1 MFAWTSSPHS
11 ENFLPGI
18 FTGFPVPA
26 SCVPAISG
34 ICRAG
39 ENLRHISCQASGEQ
53 ARQAHD
59 YVAGTLRDHSTIG
72 AMRGPLLLSTLLL
85 LGALAPAAAQTT
97 TPAET
102 ARAMLR
108 QYQEDPARI
117 DRARDLLE
125 AHVARGGVADVPT
138 LLALARAW
146 FLFGEER
153 AKTVA
158 DKIAAYARARDYAK
172 RATELAPNNADA
184 HLWHAITLGTWSQAK
199 GLLSSA
205 LALRD
210 LRKEVDIV
218 LRLDPNNIEAHIM
231 AGSIARELP
240 VVLGGSAKEAEEHF
254 KTAQRLDPKLT
265 GVRIELAQL
274 YINTGRF
281 PEARQQL
288 QSVLA
293 ERAPTD
299 RPRWTL
305 KETPRAR
312 QMLESIRDKK

>member
-1 MFAWTSSPHS
+1 
-11 ENFLPGI
+11 
-18 FTGFPVPA
+18 
-26 SCVPAISG
+26 
-34 ICRAG
+34 
-39 ENLRHISCQASGEQ
+39 
-53 ARQAHD
+53 
-59 YVAGTLRDHSTIG
+59 
-72 AMRGPLLLSTLLL
+72 MRRPLLLTAFLL
-85 LGALAPAAAQTT
+85 LGGLAPASAQTA

-108 QYQEDPARI
+108 QYQDEPARI

-125 AHVARGGVADVPT
+125 AHLARGGAADVPT
-138 LLALARAW
+138 LLALARTW

-153 AKTVA
+153 AKTDEEKV
-158 DKIAAYARARDYAK
+158 AAYARARDHAK
-172 RATELAPNNADA
+172 RATEMAPNSAEA

-210 LRKEVDIV
+210 LRKEVDVV

-240 VVLGGSAKEAEEHF
+240 VLLGGDPKEAEQHF
-254 KTAQRLDPKLT
+254 KTAQQLDPRLT

-274 YINTGRF
+274 YINVGRYA
-281 PEARQQL
+281 EARQQL

-293 ERAPTD
+293 ERAPSD

-305 KETPRAR
+305 KEVPRAR
-312 QMLESIRDKK
+312 QMLETIRDKK

>member
-1 MFAWTSSPHS
+1 MRRP
-11 ENFLPGI
+11 L
-18 FTGFPVPA
+18 FPIA
-26 SCVPAISG
+26 
-34 ICRAG
+34 
-39 ENLRHISCQASGEQ
+39 
-53 ARQAHD
+53 
-59 YVAGTLRDHSTIG
+59 
-72 AMRGPLLLSTLLL
+72 LLI
-85 LGALAPAAAQTT
+85 LGGLAPAVAQTP

-108 QYQEDPARI
+108 QYQDDPARI

-125 AHVARGGVADVPT
+125 AHVARGGAADLPT

-153 AKTVA
+153 AKTEA

-172 RATELAPNNADA
+172 RATELAPKDADA
-184 HLWHAITLGTWSQAK
+184 HLWYAITLGTWSQAK
-199 GLLSSA
+199 GLLRSA

-210 LRKEVDIV
+210 LRKEVDTV

-240 VVLGGSAKEAEEHF
+240 MVLGGDSKEAEAHF
-254 KTAQRLDPKLT
+254 KTAHRLDPKLT

-274 YINTGRF
+274 YINVGRYAD
-281 PEARQQL
+281 ARQQL
-288 QSVLA
+288 QAVLS

-305 KETPRAR
+305 KEVPRAR
-312 QMLESIRDKK
+312 QMFESIRDKK

>member
-1 MFAWTSSPHS
+1 
-11 ENFLPGI
+11 
-18 FTGFPVPA
+18 
-26 SCVPAISG
+26 
-34 ICRAG
+34 
-39 ENLRHISCQASGEQ
+39 
-53 ARQAHD
+53 
-59 YVAGTLRDHSTIG
+59 
-72 AMRGPLLLSTLLL
+72 MRRPLLLTALLL
-85 LGALAPAAAQTT
+85 LGGLGPAAAQTA

-125 AHVARGGVADVPT
+125 AHLARGGPADLPT

-153 AKTVA
+153 ARTED

-172 RATELAPNNADA
+172 RATDIAPNDADA

-199 GLLSSA
+199 GLLRSA

-218 LRLDPNNIEAHIM
+218 LRLEPHNIEAHIM

-240 VVLGGSAKEAEEHF
+240 VLLGGDAKEAEEHF
-254 KTAQRLDPKLT
+254 KTAQRLDPRLT

-274 YINTGRF
+274 YINMGRY

-305 KETPRAR
+305 KEVPRAR

>member
-1 MFAWTSSPHS
+1 MP
-11 ENFLPGI
+11 
-18 FTGFPVPA
+18 
-26 SCVPAISG
+26 
-34 ICRAG
+34 R
-39 ENLRHISCQASGEQ
+39 
-53 ARQAHD
+53 
-59 YVAGTLRDHSTIG
+59 
-72 AMRGPLLLSTLLL
+72 PLLLATLLL
-85 LGALAPAAAQTT
+85 LGGLAPAIAQTP

-108 QYQEDPARI
+108 QYQDDPARI

-125 AHVARGGVADVPT
+125 AHVARGGAADVPT

-153 AKTVA
+153 AKTEA

-172 RATELAPNNADA
+172 RATELAPNDA
-184 HLWHAITLGTWSQAK
+184 EAHIWYAITLGTWSQAK
-199 GLLSSA
+199 GLLHSA

-210 LRKEVDIV
+210 LRKQVDIV
-218 LRLDPNNIEAHIM
+218 LRLDPNNIAAHVM

-240 VVLGGSAKEAEEHF
+240 LVLGGDSKEAEEHF
-254 KTAQRLDPKLT
+254 KTAQRLDPRQT

-274 YINTGRF
+274 YINLGRYA
-281 PEARQQL
+281 EARQQL

-305 KETPRAR
+305 KEMPRAR
-312 QMLESIRDKK
+312 QMLESIRDKQ

>member
-1 MFAWTSSPHS
+1 
-11 ENFLPGI
+11 
-18 FTGFPVPA
+18 
-26 SCVPAISG
+26 
-34 ICRAG
+34 
-39 ENLRHISCQASGEQ
+39 
-53 ARQAHD
+53 
-59 YVAGTLRDHSTIG
+59 
-72 AMRGPLLLSTLLL
+72 MRGPLLLTTLLL
-85 LGALAPAAAQTT
+85 LGGLAPAAAQTT

-125 AHVARGGVADVPT
+125 AHMARGGVADVPT

-153 AKTVA
+153 AKTVD
-158 DKIAAYARARDYAK
+158 DKVAAYARARDHAK
-172 RATELAPNNADA
+172 RATELAPNNAEA

-254 KTAQRLDPKLT
+254 KTAQRLDPRLT

-305 KETPRAR
+305 KEAPRAR

>member
-1 MFAWTSSPHS
+1 MQYD
-11 ENFLPGI
+11 
-18 FTGFPVPA
+18 
-26 SCVPAISG
+26 
-34 ICRAG
+34 RA
-39 ENLRHISCQASGEQ
+39 
-53 ARQAHD
+53 
-59 YVAGTLRDHSTIG
+59 
-72 AMRGPLLLSTLLL
+72 MPPLLLTVFLL
-85 LGALAPAAAQTT
+85 LGGLSLAVAQTA

-108 QYQEDPARI
+108 QYQDDPGRI

-125 AHVARGGVADVPT
+125 AHVARDGPADLAT
-138 LLALARAW
+138 LLALARTW

-153 AKTVA
+153 AKTA
-158 DKIAAYARARDYAK
+158 DDKVAAYARARDYAK
-172 RATELAPNNADA
+172 RATELAPNSAEA
-184 HLWHAITLGTWSQAK
+184 HLWHAIALGTWSQAK

-218 LRLDPNNIEAHIM
+218 LRLDPSSIEAHIM

-240 VVLGGSAKEAEEHF
+240 LVLGGSAREAEEHF
-254 KTAQRLDPKLT
+254 KTAQRLDPRLT

-274 YINTGRF
+274 YINTGRYA
-281 PEARQQL
+281 EARQQL

-293 ERAPTD
+293 ERAPSD

-305 KETPRAR
+305 KEVPRAK
-312 QMLESIRDKK
+312 QMLESIGDKK

>member
-1 MFAWTSSPHS
+1 
-11 ENFLPGI
+11 
-18 FTGFPVPA
+18 
-26 SCVPAISG
+26 
-34 ICRAG
+34 
-39 ENLRHISCQASGEQ
+39 
-53 ARQAHD
+53 
-59 YVAGTLRDHSTIG
+59 
-72 AMRGPLLLSTLLL
+72 MRPLLLFALLL
-85 LGALAPAAAQTT
+85 VGGFAPAAAQTS

-108 QYQEDPARI
+108 QYQDDPARI

-125 AHVARGGVADVPT
+125 THLARGGAADLPT
-138 LLALARAW
+138 LLAAARAW

-153 AKTVA
+153 AKTE
-158 DKIAAYARARDYAK
+158 DDRIAAYARARDYAK
-172 RATELAPNNADA
+172 RATELAPRDADA
-184 HLWHAITLGTWSQAK
+184 HLWYAITLGTWSQAK
-199 GLLSSA
+199 GLLRSA

-210 LRKEVDIV
+210 LRREVDTV

-240 VVLGGSAKEAEEHF
+240 VVLGGDRKEAEEHF
-254 KTAQRLDPKLT
+254 RTAQRLDPKLT

-274 YINTGRF
+274 YINMGRYG
-281 PEARQQL
+281 EARQQL
-288 QSVLA
+288 QAVLA

-305 KETPRAR
+305 KEAPRAR

>member
-1 MFAWTSSPHS
+1 MCRP
-11 ENFLPGI
+11 L
-18 FTGFPVPA
+18 VL
-26 SCVPAISG
+26 AI
-34 ICRAG
+34 
-39 ENLRHISCQASGEQ
+39 
-53 ARQAHD
+53 
-59 YVAGTLRDHSTIG
+59 
-72 AMRGPLLLSTLLL
+72 LLL
-85 LGALAPAAAQTT
+85 LGGLAPAAAQTA

-108 QYQEDPARI
+108 QYQDDPARI

-125 AHVARGGVADVPT
+125 AHVAGGGAADVPT

-153 AKTVA
+153 AKTEDA
-158 DKIAAYARARDYAK
+158 KIAAYVRARDYAK
-172 RATELAPNNADA
+172 RAAEMAPNSAEA
-184 HLWHAITLGTWSQAK
+184 HLWYAITLGTWSQAK

-205 LALRD
+205 LALRN
-210 LRKEVDIV
+210 LRKQVDIV
-218 LRLDPNNIEAHIM
+218 LRLDPNSIEAHIM

-240 VVLGGSAKEAEEHF
+240 VLLGGDPKEAEEHF
-254 KTAQRLDPKLT
+254 KTAQRLDPRLT

-274 YINTGRF
+274 YINTGRHA
-281 PEARQQL
+281 EARQQL

-293 ERAPTD
+293 ERAPSD

-305 KETPRAR
+305 KEVPRAK